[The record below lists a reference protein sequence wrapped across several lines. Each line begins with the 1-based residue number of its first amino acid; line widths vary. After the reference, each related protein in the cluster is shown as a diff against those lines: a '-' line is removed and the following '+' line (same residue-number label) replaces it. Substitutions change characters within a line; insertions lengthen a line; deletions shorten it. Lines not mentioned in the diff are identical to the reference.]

1 MSVADTPEQGGEN
14 GVQPEAAAAQPDG
27 VADRPAPS
35 QPKVDPESLVL
46 RGSPR
51 RVVRFR
57 RELIIGIAAAGS
69 LAIAATAWFAL
80 RPASFKLAASGE
92 EMFEAKGAGSPEA
105 LAAAPGSY
113 DQLPKLGPPLPGD
126 LGRPILEHQRK
137 LAGEGG
143 LPPSDPAADAA
154 AAARERALAEE
165 ASARQSAILMPL
177 GGRGGAADIARGAA
191 STPAK
196 PVDAASEVPGSAG
209 ASDGAAAADAN
220 EVSPHRIRPP
230 ASPWILSSG
239 SLIAANLVTG
249 LNSDLPGIVV
259 AQVSENVYDS
269 ITGRTLLIPQ
279 GARLLGRYESNIAF
293 GQRRA
298 FVAWQ
303 RIIWPDGSSVTLD
316 NAPASDAAGFAGLA
330 DNVDFHGGAL
340 LKGVALASV
349 LGVGTELGFGSDESE
364 LVRAMRESVQTNGAR
379 AGDRIVDRNLDIPP
393 TIRVRP
399 GWPLRVIVHRDIV
412 LRPWQHAEN

>member
-1 MSVADTPEQGGEN
+1 MPERAGEDAVESPAVAAQT
-14 GVQPEAAAAQPDG
+14 EAAAERA
-27 VADRPAPS
+27 APP

-69 LAIAATAWFAL
+69 LAIAATAWIAL
-80 RPASFKLAASGE
+80 RPASFQLAASGD
-92 EMFEAKGAGSPEA
+92 EMFDAKRTGSPDA

-113 DQLPKLGPPLPGD
+113 DQIPKLGPPLPGD

-137 LAGEGG
+137 LEGEGS
-143 LPPSDPAADAA
+143 LPPVDPAADAA

-165 ASARQSAILMPL
+165 AAAKQSAVLMPL
-177 GGRGGAADIARGAA
+177 GRRGGIADMVGAGTAPATTKPTDAAPGAPGTVAVSGGAVAAD
-191 STPAK
+191 
-196 PVDAASEVPGSAG
+196 ASEVSL
-209 ASDGAAAADAN
+209 
-220 EVSPHRIRPP
+220 HRIRPP

-239 SLIAANLVTG
+239 SIIAAHLVTG

-316 NAPASDAAGFAGLA
+316 NAPASDAAGYAGLA
-330 DNVDFHGGAL
+330 DKVDFHGGAL
-340 LKGVALASV
+340 LKGVALATL
-349 LGVGTELGFGSDESE
+349 LGVGTELGFGSEESE
-364 LVRAMRESVQTNGAR
+364 LVRAMRESAQTNGAR
-379 AGDRIVDRNLDIPP
+379 AGDRIVERNLDIPP

-399 GWPLRVIVHRDIV
+399 GWPLRVLVNKDLV
-412 LRPWQHAEN
+412 LQPWRP

>member
-1 MSVADTPEQGGEN
+1 MSADKLPEREAGECLAPK
-14 GVQPEAAAAQPDG
+14 GASGPPDVTVHG
-27 VADRPAPS
+27 SALTQA
-35 QPKVDPESLVL
+35 KVDPEELVL
-46 RGSPR
+46 RGAPR

-57 RELIIGIAAAGS
+57 RELIIGIAAVGS
-69 LAIAATAWFAL
+69 LAIAATAWIAL
-80 RPASFKLAASGE
+80 RPASFKLAASGDQ
-92 EMFEAKGAGSPEA
+92 MFEAKAARSPEA
-105 LAAAPGSY
+105 LATAPGSY
-113 DQLPKLGPPLPGD
+113 DAIPKLGPPLPGD

-143 LPPSDPAADAA
+143 PPPSDPAADAA

-165 ASARQSAILMPL
+165 AAARQSAVLMPL
-177 GGRGGAADIARGAA
+177 GGRAGAAAITGGAAAA
-191 STPAK
+191 LAA
-196 PVDAASEVPGSAG
+196 PVDAVPAVSDSAQGSRTV
-209 ASDGAAAADAN
+209 AADAN

-230 ASPWILSSG
+230 ASPWLLSGG
-239 SLIAANLVTG
+239 SIIAANLVTG

-269 ITGRTLLIPQ
+269 ITGRTLLVPQ

-303 RIIWPDGSSVTLD
+303 RIIWPDGSSMMLD

-330 DNVDFHGGAL
+330 DSVDFHGGAL

-349 LGVGTELGFGSDESE
+349 LGVGTELGFGGNESE
-364 LVRAMRESVQTNGAR
+364 LVRAMRESAQTNGSR
-379 AGDRIVDRNLDIPP
+379 AGDRIVERNVDIPP

-399 GWPLRVIVHRDIV
+399 GWPLRVIVQQDIV

>member
-1 MSVADTPEQGGEN
+1 MPERDAGESR
-14 GVQPEAAAAQPDG
+14 GA
-27 VADRPAPS
+27 PAPLGAALDPPAPA
-35 QPKVDPESLVL
+35 QPKVDPETLVL

-57 RELIIGIAAAGS
+57 RELIIGIAAVGS
-69 LAIAATAWFAL
+69 LAIAATAWIAL
-80 RPASFKLAASGE
+80 RPASFKLAASGD

-105 LAAAPGSY
+105 LAAAPGNY

-143 LPPSDPAADAA
+143 LPPSDPAAEAA
-154 AAARERALAEE
+154 ATARERALAEE
-165 ASARQSAILMPL
+165 AAARQSAVLMPL
-177 GGRGGAADIARGAA
+177 GGRA
-191 STPAK
+191 
-196 PVDAASEVPGSAG
+196 
-209 ASDGAAAADAN
+209 GAAAITGAAAVALAAPADAGLGVSNSAKGPDRTVAGDAN
-220 EVSPHRIRPP
+220 EVSPHRIRSP
-230 ASPWILSSG
+230 ASPWILSGG
-239 SLIAANLVTG
+239 SIIAANLVTG
-249 LNSDLPGIVV
+249 LNSDLPGLVV

-316 NAPASDAAGFAGLA
+316 NAPASDAAGFAGLT
-330 DNVDFHGGAL
+330 DSVDFHGGAL

-364 LVRAMRESVQTNGAR
+364 LVRAMRESAQTNGAR
-379 AGDRIVDRNLDIPP
+379 AGDRIVEQNLDIPP

-412 LRPWQHAEN
+412 LRPWQRAEN